1 MRETLGLDTSEPDGK
16 VNRNRTD
23 EDFRFLSQRFIADML
38 GEQPRV
44 TSRRDS
50 RYITAYAREL
60 GSLPGQSHQRVE
72 PEPINEEP
80 EPQKQRRRSR
90 PRKLKQ
96 TQRIPLRPDIEDALK
111 ALGSMKLESLY
122 HSVCRVSLQG
132 NTPLLA
138 VGVWSFF
145 ETLTARIGRDLQISF
160 YNFLS
165 QNKLEE
171 YGLGTKK
178 QTKPLRD
185 ALERI
190 LHFGN
195 TTKHHDT
202 AATFNGDQLANDMEC
217 LGDVILKLIEDGI
230 AQKKM
235 I

>member
-23 EDFRFLSQRFIADML
+23 EDFRFLSQQFITDML
-38 GEQPRV
+38 GEQPKV

-50 RYITAYAREL
+50 KYITAYAREL

-80 EPQKQRRRSR
+80 EPQKRRRRSR
-90 PRKLKQ
+90 PRELKR
-96 TQRIPLRPDIEDALK
+96 TQYIPWRSDIEDALR
-111 ALGSMKLESLY
+111 ALGSWKLESLY
-122 HSVCRVSLQG
+122 RSVCNVSLKE

-145 ETLTARIGRDLQISF
+145 ETLTARIGRNPQTNF
-160 YNFLS
+160 HGFLS
-165 QNKLEE
+165 QDRLEA

-178 QTKPLRD
+178 QIKPLRET
-185 ALERI
+185 LERI

-195 TTKHHDT
+195 MTKHHET
-202 AATFNGDQLANDMEC
+202 VAIFNGDQLANDMEF

-230 AQKKM
+230 AQKK
-235 I
+235 